1 VNFVETSKVAVVEEE
16 VGGTDATVGLRKN
29 AIEKKFAVIAS
40 LLDDSSRYNYVSTAT
55 LAAAMGVDESTV
67 PNYISAFRKKYP
79 AAEIS
84 ARRGRGYYRDCSQ
97 SLLAMVG
104 VTVSTVVHRVEMPV
118 DTGMFMGLEQ
128 STISYFQERAMDL
141 AS

>member
-1 VNFVETSKVAVVEEE
+1 
-16 VGGTDATVGLRKN
+16 
-29 AIEKKFAVIAS
+29 
-40 LLDDSSRYNYVSTAT
+40 
-55 LAAAMGVDESTV
+55 
-67 PNYISAFRKKYP
+67 
-79 AAEIS
+79 
-84 ARRGRGYYRDCSQ
+84 
-97 SLLAMVG
+97 MVG